1 MKIKFTSN
9 FKEFEKELNNKIQ
22 RIIDS
27 ERRTIQTQNQGFLL
41 DDESEKLLKTL
52 LSSEKSFPQSLKE
65 MFFKSNGEPLDYY
78 EDEHLRAIIHE
89 LVSCGFISVKWGDG
103 LPLFG
108 RIEQKGR
115 SYFEMK
121 EKYKQMLNNGGNMQ
135 FKLLDTENENY
146 LKKLVEN
153 PEFLINPIRFENKE
167 NNKDATILENL
178 IKNGYLDSKGISYN
192 IDNTGYVCVGK
203 LTQAAKT
210 YEEMKEKFER
220 MNNNKTYNF
229 GVYNDWSGSNFKDSN
244 IMVGNTNST
253 QNITITNEMVDDI
266 INTITSKIEEYGLS
280 DKNKQELK
288 DLVEDLKEKQ
298 VKKPNLLKRA
308 LQGIWNFAK
317 DVGCQVLATYLSYKC
332 GF

>member
-1 MKIKFTSN
+1 MKIKITSN
-9 FKEFEKELNNKIQ
+9 FKEFEKELNNKVKQ
-22 RIIDS
+22 IIDK
-27 ERRTIQTQNQGFLL
+27 EQRTMQTQNQGFIL

-52 LSSEKSFPQSLKE
+52 LSSEKPFPQSLKE

-89 LVSCGFISVKWGDG
+89 LVSYGLISVKWGDG
-103 LPLFG
+103 FPILG

-121 EKYKQMLNNGGNMQ
+121 EKYLQIYNQGESMQ
-135 FKLLDTENENY
+135 FKLLDKESEKV
-146 LKKLVEN
+146 LKEL
-153 PEFLINPIRFENKE
+153 LSNKE
-167 NNKDATILENL
+167 FCNNPCFIIPNNYSPTVIENL
-178 IKNGYLDSKGISYN
+178 INLGYLYSKKGVQYFT
-192 IDNTGYVCVGK
+192 DGGYVCGAR

-210 YEEMKEKFER
+210 YDEMKEKNEK
-220 MNNNKTYNF
+220 MNNNKTYNNY
-229 GVYNDWSGSNFKDSN
+229 GVYNDLSGSNFENSN
-244 IMVGNTNST
+244 VMVGNTNST
-253 QNITITNEMVDDI
+253 QNITITNEMVDEI
-266 INTITSKIEEYGLS
+266 IDTITSKIEEYGLS

-288 DLVEDLKEKQ
+288 DLLEDLKEKQ

-317 DVGCQVLATYLSYKC
+317 DVGCQVLATYLAYKC